1 MGGRACACSRFHP
14 PRTVDSRKPCR
25 SSVFADWPAGRVCC
39 EARAFPAGTAG
50 GLTRP
55 RPPHNRRTIGV
66 PLRRLLGCRG
76 FLGGPTL
83 NSVVCIAQ
91 VPDTES
97 RIKIGADGRHI
108 DEAGLKFIVSPYD
121 EFALEE
127 AIRLK
132 EKSGGDVTVVGF
144 GPDRV
149 QQAPREGLAPGAT
162 HGLHVQRRGARA
174 GPLGIAQPPHVKGE
188 VADAD
193 SLGIAMVLAAAIK
206 SVPHDV
212 VFFGKQGV
220 GTDNSLVG
228 PMVAELLGY
237 PQVNV
242 VTHLDAGDGKL
253 TAHRELEG
261 AEDVVEAALPAVI
274 TAQKGL
280 NEPRYASLKGIMAAK
295 KIAIDAKSVGDLGL
309 SGDDIYNQRVKI
321 VSLELPPEKSG
332 GRKID
337 GGDAAAAAKEIVK
350 YIREEAKAL

>member
-1 MGGRACACSRFHP
+1 
-14 PRTVDSRKPCR
+14 
-25 SSVFADWPAGRVCC
+25 
-39 EARAFPAGTAG
+39 
-50 GLTRP
+50 
-55 RPPHNRRTIGV
+55 
-66 PLRRLLGCRG
+66 
-76 FLGGPTL
+76 L

-91 VPDTES
+91 VPDTET

-108 DEAGLKFIVSPYD
+108 DETGVKFIVSPYD

-127 AIRLK
+127 AIRAK
-132 EKSGGDVTVVGF
+132 EKQGGDVTVVAF

-149 QQAPREGLAPGAT
+149 QQALRECLARGAT
-162 HGLHVQRRGARA
+162 KAL
-174 GPLGIAQPPHVKGE
+174 HVKGE
-188 VADAD
+188 TADAD
-193 SLGIAMVLAAAIK
+193 SLGIAKVLAAAIK
-206 SVPHDV
+206 TIPHDV

-242 VTHLDAGDGKL
+242 VTHVEIADGKL
-253 TAHRELEG
+253 TAHREIEG
-261 AEDVVEAALPAVI
+261 AEETIEGPLPAVI

-295 KIAIDAKSVGDLGL
+295 KIAIDSKPPADLGL
-309 SGDDIYNQRVKI
+309 QDSDIVNQRLSV
-321 VSLELPPEKSG
+321 VSLDLPPEKSG

-337 GGDAAAAAKEIVK
+337 GADAAAAAKEIVK

>member
-1 MGGRACACSRFHP
+1 M
-14 PRTVDSRKPCR
+14 
-25 SSVFADWPAGRVCC
+25 
-39 EARAFPAGTAG
+39 
-50 GLTRP
+50 
-55 RPPHNRRTIGV
+55 
-66 PLRRLLGCRG
+66 
-76 FLGGPTL
+76 

-91 VPDTES
+91 VPDTEA
-97 RIKIGADGRHI
+97 RIKIAEGRRI
-108 DEAGLKFIVSPYD
+108 DESGLKFIVSPYD
-121 EFALEE
+121 EFALEA

-132 EKSGGDVTVVGF
+132 ESKGGDVTVLSF

-149 QQAPREGLAPGAT
+149 QQALRECLARGAT
-162 HGLHVQRRGARA
+162 KAL
-174 GPLGIAQPPHVKGE
+174 HVKGE
-188 VADAD
+188 TGSAD
-193 SLGIAMVLAAAIK
+193 SLGIAKVLAAAIRTI
-206 SVPHDV
+206 PHDV

-242 VTHLDAGDGKL
+242 VTHLEVGEGKV
-253 TAHRELEG
+253 TAHREIEG
-261 AEDVVEAALPAVI
+261 AEEILEAATPAVI

-295 KIAIDAKSVGDLGL
+295 KIPIDAKSVSDLGL
-309 SGDDIYNQRVKI
+309 QESDIYNQRVTI

-337 GGDAAAAAKEIVK
+337 GADPAAAAREILK

>member
-1 MGGRACACSRFHP
+1 M
-14 PRTVDSRKPCR
+14 
-25 SSVFADWPAGRVCC
+25 
-39 EARAFPAGTAG
+39 
-50 GLTRP
+50 
-55 RPPHNRRTIGV
+55 
-66 PLRRLLGCRG
+66 
-76 FLGGPTL
+76 

-91 VPDTES
+91 VPDTEA
-97 RIKIGADGRHI
+97 RIKIADGRRI
-108 DEAGLKFIVSPYD
+108 DESGLKFIVSPYD
-121 EFALEE
+121 EYALES

-132 EKSGGDVTVVGF
+132 ESKGGDVTVLSF

-149 QQAPREGLAPGAT
+149 QQALRECLARGAT
-162 HGLHVQRRGARA
+162 KAL
-174 GPLGIAQPPHVKGE
+174 HVKGE
-188 VADAD
+188 TATAD
-193 SLGIAMVLAAAIK
+193 SLGIAKVLAAAIRTI
-206 SVPHDV
+206 PHDI

-242 VTHLDAGDGKL
+242 VTHLEAGEGKV

-261 AEDVVEAALPAVI
+261 AEEILEAATPAVI

-295 KIAIDAKSVGDLGL
+295 KIPIDAKNVTDLGL
-309 SGDDIYNQRVKI
+309 QESDIYNQRVTI
-321 VSLELPPEKSG
+321 VSLELPAEKSG

-337 GGDAAAAAKEIVK
+337 GADPAVAAKEILK

>member
-1 MGGRACACSRFHP
+1 M
-14 PRTVDSRKPCR
+14 
-25 SSVFADWPAGRVCC
+25 
-39 EARAFPAGTAG
+39 
-50 GLTRP
+50 
-55 RPPHNRRTIGV
+55 
-66 PLRRLLGCRG
+66 
-76 FLGGPTL
+76 

-91 VPDTES
+91 VPDTET
-97 RIKIGADGRHI
+97 RIKIASDGRHI
-108 DEAGLKFIVSPYD
+108 DEAGVKFIVSPYD

-132 EKSGGDVTVVGF
+132 EKQGGDVTVISF

-149 QQAPREGLAPGAT
+149 QQALRECLARGAT
-162 HGLHVQRRGARA
+162 KALQIKGETGDADA
-174 GPLGIAQPPHVKGE
+174 LGIAK
-188 VADAD
+188 
-193 SLGIAMVLAAAIK
+193 VLAAAIK

-228 PMVAELLGY
+228 PMVAELLDY

-242 VTHLDAGDGKL
+242 VMHVEIGEGKL
-253 TAHRELEG
+253 TAHREIEG
-261 AEDVVEAALPAVI
+261 AEEVIECPLPAVL

-295 KIAIDAKSVGDLGL
+295 KIAIDAKSIADLGL
-309 SGDDIYNQRVKI
+309 QDSDVIGQRATV

-337 GGDAAAAAKEIVK
+337 GADAAAAAKEIVK
-350 YIREEAKAL
+350 FIREEAKAL

>member
-1 MGGRACACSRFHP
+1 MNSI
-14 PRTVDSRKPCR
+14 
-25 SSVFADWPAGRVCC
+25 VC
-39 EARAFPAGTAG
+39 
-50 GLTRP
+50 
-55 RPPHNRRTIGV
+55 V
-66 PLRRLLGCRG
+66 
-76 FLGGPTL
+76 
-83 NSVVCIAQ
+83 AQ
-91 VPDTES
+91 VPDTEA
-97 RIKIGADGRHI
+97 RIKIGGGNRRI

-127 AIRLK
+127 AIRVK
-132 EKSGGDVTVVGF
+132 EKKGGDVTVIAF

-149 QQAPREGLAPGAT
+149 QQGLRECLARGAT
-162 HGLHVQRRGARA
+162 KA
-174 GPLGIAQPPHVKGE
+174 IHVKGE

-193 SLGIAMVLAAAIK
+193 SLGIAKVLAAAIK
-206 SVPHDV
+206 TTPHDLI
-212 VFFGKQGV
+212 FFGKQGV

-242 VTHLDAGDGKL
+242 VTHLEAGEGKV
-253 TAHRELEG
+253 TAHREIEG
-261 AEDVVEAALPAVI
+261 AEEIIEASMPSVI

-295 KIAIDAKSVGDLGL
+295 KIPIETKSIADLGL
-309 SGDDIYNQRVKI
+309 QDGDIFNQRVTI

-337 GGDAAAAAKEIVK
+337 GGDPANAAREILK